1 MAADLLC
8 AAFSSVCELVFP
20 VIVRVITD
28 EATAGTLVMSMILKL
43 GGAYLLLRLLD
54 TFANYYMSNIGHVMG
69 ARLETDMRR
78 DLFDHLQKLSFRF
91 YDNAKVGQIMSRI
104 THDLFDVTEFSHH
117 CPEEFFVSGIKIIG
131 AFIILLR
138 VNVPLTLILFLL
150 LPLMLLSRILLRKK
164 MKAAFKKQRE
174 EVGELNAAIEDN
186 LLGIRVVKSFANE
199 EYERERFET
208 GNRRF
213 FDAKKTAYRYMSLFH
228 GGIRFFDGVM
238 YIAVIVIGAAFLLHG
253 KITPGDFMAYLL
265 YIQTLIASL
274 RRLVEF
280 TEQFQRGV
288 TGIERFM
295 EIMDEPVEIADKP
308 GAVPLE
314 NVRGNV
320 EFSNVSFRYSENGK
334 TVLSHIDLSVSPG
347 ENIAL
352 VGPSGGGKTTFC
364 NLIPRFYEAA
374 EGQILID
381 GQDIRDVTLETL
393 RQNIGVV
400 QQDVYLFSGTVGENI
415 LYGKPDASREE
426 MEEAA
431 RAAGAHDFIMVL
443 PNGYDTYVGERG
455 VKLSGGQKQ
464 RIAIA
469 RLFLKNPPILILD
482 EATSALDNESE
493 RLVQES
499 LDRLAKGRTTFTIAH
514 RLTTVRGADR
524 ILVLTENG
532 IEESGTHAA
541 LMEKGGI
548 YRRLHSLYT

>member
-20 VIVRVITD
+20 VIVRALTD
-28 EATAGTLVMSMILKL
+28 AATQGTLIMGMILKL
-43 GGAYLLLRLLD
+43 GGAYLFLRLLD

-104 THDLFDVTEFSHH
+104 THDLFDITEFSHH
-117 CPEEFFVSGIKIIG
+117 CPEEFFVSGIKIVG
-131 AFIILLR
+131 AFIILLG
-138 VNVPLTLILFLL
+138 VNIPLTLILFLL

-164 MKAAFKKQRE
+164 MKAAFKHQRE

-199 EYERERFET
+199 DYERERFET

-213 FDAKKTAYRYMSLFH
+213 FDAKKTAYKYMSLFH

-253 KITPGDFMAYLL
+253 KISPGDFMAYLL

-314 NVRGNV
+314 NVHGSV

-334 TVLSHIDLSVSPG
+334 TILSHIDLKVSPG

-364 NLIPRFYEAA
+364 NLIPRFYEAV
-374 EGQILID
+374 EGKVLID
-381 GQDIRDVTLETL
+381 GQDIRDVTIESL
-393 RQNIGVV
+393 RRNIGVV

-415 LYGKPDASREE
+415 LYGKPSATRAE

-431 RAAGAHDFIMVL
+431 RAAGAHDFITAL
-443 PNGYDTYVGERG
+443 PNGYETYVGERG

-493 RLVQES
+493 RLVQAS

-532 IEESGTHAA
+532 IEESGTHTS

-548 YRRLHSLYT
+548 YFRLHSLYT

>member
-1 MAADLLC
+1 MKKLFRFIKYYKPYLWIMAADLLC

-20 VIVRVITD
+20 VIVRALTD
-28 EATAGTLVMSMILKL
+28 AATQGTLIMGMILKL
-43 GGAYLLLRLLD
+43 GGAYLFLRLLD

-104 THDLFDVTEFSHH
+104 THDLFDITEFSHH
-117 CPEEFFVSGIKIIG
+117 CPEEFFVSGIKIVG
-131 AFIILLR
+131 AFIILLG
-138 VNVPLTLILFLL
+138 VNIPLTLILFLL

-164 MKAAFKKQRE
+164 MKAAFKHQRE

-199 EYERERFET
+199 DYERERFET

-213 FDAKKTAYRYMSLFH
+213 FDAKKTAYKYMSLFH

-253 KITPGDFMAYLL
+253 KISPGDFMAYLL

-314 NVRGNV
+314 NVHGSV

-334 TVLSHIDLSVSPG
+334 K
-347 ENIAL
+347 
-352 VGPSGGGKTTFC
+352 GKLK
-364 NLIPRFYEAA
+364 LI
-374 EGQILID
+374 I
-381 GQDIRDVTLETL
+381 
-393 RQNIGVV
+393 N
-400 QQDVYLFSGTVGENI
+400 
-415 LYGKPDASREE
+415 
-426 MEEAA
+426 
-431 RAAGAHDFIMVL
+431 
-443 PNGYDTYVGERG
+443 
-455 VKLSGGQKQ
+455 
-464 RIAIA
+464 
-469 RLFLKNPPILILD
+469 
-482 EATSALDNESE
+482 
-493 RLVQES
+493 
-499 LDRLAKGRTTFTIAH
+499 
-514 RLTTVRGADR
+514 
-524 ILVLTENG
+524 
-532 IEESGTHAA
+532 
-541 LMEKGGI
+541 
-548 YRRLHSLYT
+548 